1 MNEINEQLKGISE
14 LVTRIDAKVL
24 EITTK
29 LDELIKALHEYDDD
43 QIQHCEYSGLPSV
56 KMYSNEGYG
65 ELPFEAF
72 KLTNDYISSFN
83 VDGAERRMDII
94 GQNGNTGEHYD
105 YDGGFNN
112 NKPANTNVDK
122 KKRDKWVSPY
132 PPNPKRSVN
141 KEPIT
146 QKQYNLNRDKMAN
159 DHYELGGEGQNNITT
174 QLYDNTNITTN
185 ITNHNNNKKQKRINK

>member
-29 LDELIKALHEYDDD
+29 LDELIAALHEYDDD

-56 KMYSNEGYG
+56 KMYDEKNIMSW
-65 ELPFEAF
+65 
-72 KLTNDYISSFN
+72 D
-83 VDGAERRMDII
+83 VDRAERRMDII
-94 GQNGNTGEHYD
+94 GQNRNTGEHYENEII
-105 YDGGFNN
+105 NN
-112 NKPANTNVDK
+112 PATTNVEK

-141 KEPIT
+141 KDPIT
-146 QKQYNLNRDKMAN
+146 QKQYNLNRDKMASE
-159 DHYELGGEGQNNITT
+159 HYELGGEG
-174 QLYDNTNITTN
+174 
-185 ITNHNNNKKQKRINK
+185 

>member
-29 LDELIKALHEYDDD
+29 IDELIAALHEYDND
-43 QIQHCEYSGLPSV
+43 
-56 KMYSNEGYG
+56 GYG

-72 KLTNDYISSFN
+72 KLTNDYISSLD

-105 YDGGFNN
+105 D
-112 NKPANTNVDK
+112 D
-122 KKRDKWVSPY
+122 R
-132 PPNPKRSVN
+132 
-141 KEPIT
+141 
-146 QKQYNLNRDKMAN
+146 
-159 DHYELGGEGQNNITT
+159 ELGGEGQNNIIT

-185 ITNHNNNKKQKRINK
+185 ITNHNNNKKQKRINSMSMISNKTYMIINVTMWVLIIILGVVAYVLV